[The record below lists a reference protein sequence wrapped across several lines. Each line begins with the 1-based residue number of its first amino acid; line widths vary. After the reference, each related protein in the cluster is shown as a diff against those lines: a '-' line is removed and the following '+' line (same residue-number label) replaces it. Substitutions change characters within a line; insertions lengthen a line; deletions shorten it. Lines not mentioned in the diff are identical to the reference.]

1 MKLLFIGEGFPNVKP
16 MKWEIKV
23 LSLLLLMSGTMLM
36 YRVSFNYFRWAV
48 TITTIL

>member
-23 LSLLLLMSGTMLM
+23 FSLLLLMSGTMLM
-36 YRVSFNYFRWAV
+36 YRISFNYFCWAMN
-48 TITTIL
+48 TTTIL